1 MTRDEKASAALPGH
15 GVATLVG
22 RDSELALVGAF
33 LDQAAAEGGALLLTG
48 DPGVGKTMLLDAA
61 ATTAGAAGTRV
72 LRVAGAE
79 FGGEANFSALSDLL
93 RPVLDDRG
101 HLSELNQRAL
111 NVTLGLGHG
120 APPERLVQANAVL
133 ALLRHVS
140 AAGPVLLVADDLP
153 WLDRPS
159 AMVLGLVARRLTG
172 TRIGFLG
179 AARPEEEGFFERG
192 NLAGHEVGPLG
203 RVAAEDLLRARF
215 PELAPQ
221 VRQRLLAEAQ
231 GNPLALVELPAALT
245 GPQRAGLAALPAV
258 LPLHGRLQALFASRV
273 SGLPGPTRWMLLLAA
288 LDGSGDLRTLSAT
301 GKEWPGHLAP
311 AEQAGLV
318 RVDDSAGRLAFRHPI
333 IRSAVV
339 GLAPPGDRRR
349 AHRVLAGQL
358 ADQPERRAWHLGE
371 AVEGPDAQV
380 AALLE
385 EAAQRILRR
394 GDAVGA
400 VSALLRAAE
409 LSPARSDRSRRLAQA
424 AVVGASV
431 TMEIGTVSPLLDD
444 ARQAGPE
451 PGISLLAAVT
461 GAFMLLN
468 GDGDVL
474 TAHRLLTQAIEDQT
488 EPGQT
493 GLFGLFEAL
502 SALFLVCRLGGRAD
516 LWVPFHATVSRF
528 AAELPPELYLLSQ
541 AHADP
546 ARYRACGASPGR
558 RRASPACTARPTI
571 CAS

>member
-22 RDSELALVGAF
+22 RDWELALVGAF

-192 NLAGHEVGPLG
+192 RPGWPRG
-203 RVAAEDLLRARF
+203 RAA
-215 PELAPQ
+215 
-221 VRQRLLAEAQ
+221 
-231 GNPLALVELPAALT
+231 
-245 GPQRAGLAALPAV
+245 RAGGRRRPAPRPVPRTRSSGQAAA
-258 LPLHGRLQALFASRV
+258 
-273 SGLPGPTRWMLLLAA
+273 
-288 LDGSGDLRTLSAT
+288 
-301 GKEWPGHLAP
+301 
-311 AEQAGLV
+311 
-318 RVDDSAGRLAFRHPI
+318 AGRGAG
-333 IRSAVV
+333 RSARA
-339 GLAPPGDRRR
+339 GRTARR
-349 AHRVLAGQL
+349 AHRLPAGRAGGLA
-358 ADQPERRAWHLGE
+358 
-371 AVEGPDAQV
+371 
-380 AALLE
+380 
-385 EAAQRILRR
+385 
-394 GDAVGA
+394 
-400 VSALLRAAE
+400 
-409 LSPARSDRSRRLAQA
+409 RRLAA
-424 AVVGASV
+424 ARTAAGAVRLAGERPSRPDPV
-431 TMEIGTVSPLLDD
+431 AAPAVRAG
-444 ARQAGPE
+444 RQ
-451 PGISLLAAVT
+451 
-461 GAFMLLN
+461 
-468 GDGDVL
+468 
-474 TAHRLLTQAIEDQT
+474 R
-488 EPGQT
+488 
-493 GLFGLFEAL
+493 
-502 SALFLVCRLGGRAD
+502 
-516 LWVPFHATVSRF
+516 
-528 AAELPPELYLLSQ
+528 
-541 AHADP
+541 
-546 ARYRACGASPGR
+546 
-558 RRASPACTARPTI
+558 
-571 CAS
+571 